1 MRKCREEIETE
12 EDAKLLVL
20 TAKIEKLT
28 KNNSNNNCNSNNSDN
43 SNESDWKYGDFRPK
57 ISQLEP

>member
-43 SNESDWKYGDFRPK
+43 SNESD
-57 ISQLEP
+57 